1 MTTVMAYFDAT
12 NALMAFV
19 AAAAVVYFCLIAVL
33 NVMLVYLVAYMKSVV
48 EYL

>member
-19 AAAAVVYFCLIAVL
+19 AAAVVYFCLIAVL
-33 NVMLVYLVAYMKSVV
+33 NVMLVYFVAYMKSVV